1 MPMNLRIYYQK
12 IRTLEAE
19 IAEPFAV
26 IVSRE
31 TGDGGKAGVKSDVPR
46 YLAAKLITEEKAVL
60 ASPEEAAE
68 FRVGSAGD
76 LKPVVWGPETPGAV
90 EADDR
95 STRNVPRPAKR
106 A

>member
-1 MPMNLRIYYQK
+1 MNLRVYYQK

-46 YLAAKLITEEKAVL
+46 YLAAKLITEEKADL
-60 ASPEEAAE
+60 ASPEEAAQ
-68 FRVGSAGD
+68 FRAESSGKPRADVEGPGAASAAETD
-76 LKPVVWGPETPGAV
+76 DKPV
-90 EADDR
+90 
-95 STRNVPRPAKR
+95 RNAPRPARK

>member
-1 MPMNLRIYYQK
+1 MNLRVYYQK

-26 IVSRE
+26 IISRE

-46 YLAAKLITEEKAVL
+46 YLAAKLITEEKAEL
-60 ASPEEAAE
+60 ASPQEAAQ
-68 FRVGSAGD
+68 FRMESTGN
-76 LKPVVWGPETPGAV
+76 LKPAVGGPGTAGAV

-95 STRNVPRPAKR
+95 SMRNAPRPAKR

>member
-1 MPMNLRIYYQK
+1 MNLRVYYQK

-19 IAEPFAV
+19 IAEPFVV
-26 IVSRE
+26 IISRE

-46 YLAAKLITEEKAVL
+46 YLAAKLITEEKAEL
-60 ASPEEAAE
+60 ASPQEAAQ
-68 FRVGSAGD
+68 FRRESGN
-76 LKPVVWGPETPGAV
+76 LKPAVEGLETAGAV

-95 STRNVPRPAKR
+95 STRSAPRPAKR